1 MINYPMPRQLPHM
14 RDNSVMQMGMQ
25 VVSEQQWLEPCVDLE
40 PFYQHKCQ
48 IRETHGKRVFASV
61 PESQAAQS
69 ELKRMLLQH
78 LLCDHDQVYGS
89 LGEDLVHLPSGLHLR
104 VPADDVQ
111 DPLWQTSLWI
121 ADELLLMQP
130 LASQDNQYCLTAA
143 SLCSPSAWH
152 LLEKLGNSMTR
163 IHDPIPGIHQ
173 QLTPQI
179 DRFLAN
185 VAPGQ
190 VVERRN
196 WSLQGASQLDMMPG
210 SLPEPLDA
218 EESVYY
224 RMERQSLRRLPETGA
239 IVFGIRVYIYEL
251 GELAGLPDA
260 LPALR
265 KAIDEMPAALKEYKD
280 MAKYTAALEKYWG

>member
-1 MINYPMPRQLPHM
+1 MINYPMPQDLPHM

-25 VVSEQQWLEPCVDLE
+25 VVSRQNWLEPCVDLE

-48 IRETHGKRVFASV
+48 IRQTYGDRVFASV
-61 PESQAAQS
+61 PESQAAQF
-69 ELKRMLLQH
+69 ELKSLLLSH
-78 LLCDHDQVYGS
+78 LLADHGQVYGTM
-89 LGEDLVHLPSGLHLR
+89 GDDLVHLPSGLHLR
-104 VPADDVQ
+104 VPADAEQ
-111 DPLWQTSLWI
+111 DPLWQTSLWV
-121 ADELLLMQP
+121 ADDLLLMQP
-130 LASQDNQYCLTAA
+130 LASQNHQYCLTAA

-152 LLEKLGNSMTR
+152 LLEKLGQTMTR

-196 WSLQGASQLDMMPG
+196 WSLQGAAQLDMMPG
-210 SLPEPLDA
+210 ALSEPLMAD
-218 EESVYY
+218 EPVYY

-239 IVFGIRVYIYEL
+239 IVFGIRIYIYEVS
-251 GELAGLPDA
+251 ELAAITGA
-260 LPALR
+260 IPALR
-265 KAIDEMPAALKEYKD
+265 KAINDMPSALLDYKD
-280 MAKYTAALEKYWG
+280 MAKFSLALQKYWA

>member
-1 MINYPMPRQLPHM
+1 MINYPMPQQLPHM

-40 PFYQHKCQ
+40 PFYLHKCQ
-48 IRETHGKRVFASV
+48 IRETYGKRVFASV
-61 PESQAAQS
+61 PESQPAQS

-78 LLCDHDQVYGS
+78 LLRDHNQVYGS
-89 LGEDLVHLPSGLHLR
+89 MGDDLVHLPSGLHLR
-104 VPADDVQ
+104 VPADGEQ
-111 DPLWQTSLWI
+111 DPLWQTSLWV
-121 ADELLLMQP
+121 ADDLLLMQP
-130 LASQDNQYCLTAA
+130 LASQGDQYCLTAA

-152 LLEKLGNSMTR
+152 LLEKLGHSMTR

-185 VAPGQ
+185 VVPGQ

-210 SLPEPLDA
+210 SLLEPLAADA
-218 EESVYY
+218 PVYY

-251 GELAGLPDA
+251 GELAGLPGA

-265 KAIDEMPAALKEYKD
+265 KAIDEMPAELRDYKD
-280 MAKYTAALEKYWG
+280 MSKYTIALEKYWG